1 MDPDNRVIETMVN
14 EKNTLIQ
21 AVKKVLKIANNILN
35 DNIIISE
42 NDKMWLQSVSRDMEE
57 TVNMLVYYGLQS
69 GKIPIQRNSSIR
81 FEEMNCIQNFSINII
96 AKQPFEMKHFGK
108 MVKEKLEK
116 YLDVVGES
124 YNENLSDNRNIFIS
138 HGQDNEML
146 HTVKEY
152 INELGL
158 NPIHIAEEPYSGTIP
173 DKITYYLDR
182 CVFAIVLFSPDDRL
196 ENGNKQAR
204 QNVIDE
210 FGIIRDRKNKGE
222 IKGFFILRR
231 KETIL
236 PSNISSY
243 VWEDFDGTN
252 WKDMLLKTLRKS
264 GILK

>member
-1 MDPDNRVIETMVN
+1 MIETMAN

-21 AVKKVLKIANNILN
+21 AVKKLLKIANNILN
-35 DNIIISE
+35 DNFIISE
-42 NDKMWLQSVSRDMEE
+42 NDNMWLHSISREMEE
-57 TVNMLVYYGLQS
+57 KVNMLVYYGLQG
-69 GKIPIQRNSSIR
+69 GKMPIQRNSSIR
-81 FEEMNCIQNFSINII
+81 FEEMNCIQNFSVNII

-116 YLDVVGES
+116 YLGLVGES
-124 YNENLSDNRNIFIS
+124 YKEDISDNKNVFIS
-138 HGQDNEML
+138 HGQDTEML
-146 HTVKEY
+146 YTVKEY

-173 DKITYYLDR
+173 DKITHYLDR
-182 CVFAIVLFSPDDRL
+182 CLFAIVLFSPDDKL

-210 FGIIRDRKNKGE
+210 FGIIRDRKKKGK
-222 IKGFFILRR
+222 IKEFFLLRR
-231 KETIL
+231 KETVL

-264 GILK
+264 GIIK